1 MDKCKEIT
9 FCAKELLRT
18 HRLRVSDAN
27 KKEVV
32 ALLSDYID
40 LLIFNIVAVVSIIC
54 ANNGVKK
61 VILQH
66 IHYLSKYI
74 DKRCCKKSVKAARA
88 AKSAKAAKPR
98 MSGGAFNTAAF
109 YGVSEPRYSVENVG
123 RDLLTI
129 DFTSGT
135 ARNAIPMMG
144 GGSSGGGGHPHLK
157 TPSCIKLDKII
168 MRKIKNVFKF
178 FGLAVNKEAV
188 EHLKTKYD
196 TIIEEL
202 FESMKKAKGE
212 MTPAKVSQ
220 FINKSKIMKK
230 N

>member
-74 DKRCCKKSVKAARA
+74 DKRCCKKS
-88 AKSAKAAKPR
+88 AKSAAKPR

-129 DFTSGT
+129 DFTSGA

-144 GGSSGGGGHPHLK
+144 GGGSGHPHLK

-202 FESMKKAKGE
+202 FESMKKVKGE
-212 MTPAKVSQ
+212 LTPAKVSQ